1 MIRAMIMVALW
12 LALCAASASASADRH
27 FVSIRIA
34 QTAQYT
40 VPQPVTIQQYR
51 IEFDLPSDVAVY
63 GGIDFE
69 SAAQIDTNPSGVG
82 SRSVLYY
89 CSGVCDEPLF
99 WVVDGYRTRVER
111 YYLAGV
117 TVGEYSESQ
126 IDFNY
131 YLYVPFVAKGN

>member
-1 MIRAMIMVALW
+1 MIRVIVIATVW
-12 LALCAASASASADRH
+12 LILSTATATADSY

-34 QTAQYT
+34 QAAQYT
-40 VPQPVTIQQYR
+40 IPQPVMIQQYR

-63 GGIDFE
+63 GGRDFE
-69 SAAQIDTNPSGVG
+69 SAEQIDTNPSGVG

-99 WVVDGYRTRVER
+99 WIVDGYRTNVER
-111 YYLAGV
+111 YYLTGV
-117 TVGEYSESQ
+117 KIGNYDESD

-131 YLYVPFVAKGN
+131 YLYMPFVANGE

>member
-63 GGIDFE
+63 GGSDFE
-69 SAAQIDTNPSGVG
+69 SAEQIDTNPSGVG

-117 TVGEYSESQ
+117 TVGEHSESQ